1 MTTETLA
8 DPTLGHFDHREVLS
22 HLLETDTSSS
32 PEEVSLAT
40 YKNWKPGRRHAFDER
55 RSERIANSFVIQ
67 TPSLR
72 QLSREY
78 RRASLFANRPIGRT
92 GILLSGPAASG
103 KTTAAFRTM
112 VDALRRHA
120 ARHPNWQSLGHTPV
134 VYVEIPPGCNA
145 KNLMGRFMT
154 FFGLPVPPRMTAE
167 ERTHAVTELLIRS
180 RTSLVVFDE
189 MQNLAR
195 VGQGQFESAQAIKN
209 LMNSVRAVPLYVGID
224 LENTALVNNEL
235 GAQFAARCSMVRLNK
250 MDISTPAGRRLWGGV
265 IVEFERQLGLF
276 AHPPETLLP
285 EAAYLWEQT
294 RGSLGALTRLLAFA
308 ALELIHQGEPDREV
322 ITRSQLE
329 ELQMDYNTERERAQ
343 AADRLIA
350 RKGEDEDAN

>member
-1 MTTETLA
+1 MSTEVLP
-8 DPTLGHFDHREVLS
+8 DLTLGHFDQREVLS
-22 HLLETDTSSS
+22 HLLENDTASS

-40 YKNWKPGRRHAFDER
+40 YKKWRADKRRTFDER
-55 RSERIANSFVIQ
+55 RIERIANSFVIQ
-67 TPSLR
+67 TPALK

-112 VDALRRHA
+112 AEAFRRHTE
-120 ARHPNWQSLGHTPV
+120 RHPDWRLQNHTPV

-154 FFGLPVPPRMTAE
+154 FFGVPVPPRMTTE

-180 RTSLVVFDE
+180 RTALVVFDE

-195 VGQGQFESAQAIKN
+195 VGRGQFESAQAIKN

-224 LENTALVNNEL
+224 LENTSIVNDEL

-250 MDISTPAGRRLWGGV
+250 MDISTPAGRQLWGGV
-265 IVEFERQLGLF
+265 IVEFERQLGLM
-276 AHPPETLLP
+276 AHPPKTLLA

-294 RGSLGALTRLLAFA
+294 RGSLGALTRLLTFA
-308 ALELIHQGEPDREV
+308 AVELIDRGAPDDET
-322 ITRSQLE
+322 ITRTQLE

-343 AADRLIA
+343 ARDRDS
-350 RKGEDEDAN
+350 RR